1 MANLEKDC
9 MTTVLDSKDT
19 EQVSADCSEMGL
31 KQLEINNL
39 KDTQGILIAN
49 GALKNFGLENDKLGQ
64 GNIALLSSS
73 SLPDPSLTDRKIAEC
88 ILFSNKLT
96 QTVLGELKLSDPKLE
111 NGSTIEDLKLVESM
125 NLNNKAADVDA
136 WIEDS
141 GLTEAKPT
149 DAYHLDK
156 IVSPPPEPLMS
167 TNTSSRGCCFCLES
181 REEFGF
187 LMSPGFLILSVSL
200 LFMAYGCSAPIVYL
214 VPYAL
219 SVGVGH
225 QQAAFLMSIFGV
237 SGIVGNISFGWI
249 TDRK

>member
-9 MTTVLDSKDT
+9 MSTVLDSEDS
-19 EQVSADCSEMGL
+19 EQASVEVER
-31 KQLEINNL
+31 EINNV

-49 GALKNFGLENDKLGQ
+49 GVLKNFGLENDKLGQ
-64 GNIALLSSS
+64 GNIALLSSP
-73 SLPDPSLTDRKIAEC
+73 SLPDPSLTDLKIAEC

-96 QTVLGELKLSDPKLE
+96 ETMLGEIELSDPKLE

-125 NLNNKAADVDA
+125 NLNNKAADMDA
-136 WIEDS
+136 GIEDS

-156 IVSPPPEPLMS
+156 TVSPPPEPLVN
-167 TNTSSRGCCFCLES
+167 TDTSSRARRFCLES

-187 LMSPGFLILSVSL
+187 LVLPDFLILCVSL
-200 LFMAYGCSAPIVYL
+200 LFVAYGCSAPIVYL

-237 SGIVGNISFGWI
+237 CGIVGNISFGWI